1 MRNPRFSLVLPSKL
15 LLAGSLVA
23 GWLALGDATEA
34 AAEVEKLPPSGTT
47 HFTTYFSVHPAYELK
62 MVEDNTMT
70 VAELVGI
77 TRNPDGKPY
86 FDNMVVRCLVSIR
99 VVKASKSCME
109 LARRPI
115 WMATAPR
122 RPSTARHTISS
133 AARVSTRGFP
143 GQRRSRFRAC
153 HHPVRASARSSYRM
167 RSLGSSSEPN

>member
-1 MRNPRFSLVLPSKL
+1 MRNPRFSLVLPSKP

-99 VVKASKSCME
+99 VVKGEQELYGACKETDLDGDSTSTTFDSKAHYFVGGTGKYKGISG
-109 LARRPI
+109 
-115 WMATAPR
+115 TAPFTVQSL
-122 RPSTARHTISS
+122 PS
-133 AARVSTRGFP
+133 P
-143 GQRRSRFRAC
+143 GEG
-153 HHPVRASARSSYRM
+153 
-167 RSLGSSSEPN
+167 LGALVIPHEVTWKLE